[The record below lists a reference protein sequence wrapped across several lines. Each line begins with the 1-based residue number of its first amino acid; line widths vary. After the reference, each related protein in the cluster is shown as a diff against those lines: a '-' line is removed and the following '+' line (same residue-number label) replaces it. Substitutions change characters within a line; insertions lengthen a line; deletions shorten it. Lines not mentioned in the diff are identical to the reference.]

1 MPKNHRY
8 DDRESAAKRGYGY
21 KWQKAR
27 EAYLKKYPLCIDH
40 ERRGYVEPA
49 TVVDHIIPHRGD
61 MTLFWDSSNWQS
73 LCKVCHDSHK
83 QRIEKSGTD
92 AGCGIDGLPIDRN
105 HHWNA

>member
-1 MPKNHRY
+1 MPKTCRY

-27 EAYLKKYPLCIDH
+27 DAYLKKHPLCVDH

-49 TVVDHIIPHRGD
+49 TVVDHIIPHSGD

-83 QRIEKSGTD
+83 QRIEKSGID
-92 AGCGIDGLPIDRN
+92 AGCGIDGLPTDRN